1 MRALRV
7 RTRNAPPVILVFV
20 LASFFFGQSE
30 ATVTFP
36 SFCYL
41 YMAIEVMF
49 AEKNAVFRDS
59 FPLWGKI
66 SPYTYRDASMMRT
79 SSILFYFHGESQLNI

>member
-7 RTRNAPPVILVFV
+7 RTRNAPRVMLVFV

-30 ATVTFP
+30 AAVTFP

-41 YMAIEVMF
+41 YMAIEVVLAKKMQF
-49 AEKNAVFRDS
+49 STIFSLFGA
-59 FPLWGKI
+59 I
-66 SPYTYRDASMMRT
+66 SSH
-79 SSILFYFHGESQLNI
+79 IHIEVHL

>member
-1 MRALRV
+1 MCALRV
-7 RTRNAPPVILVFV
+7 RTRNTPSVMLVFV

-30 ATVTFP
+30 AAVTSP

-49 AEKNAVFRDS
+49 AEKNAVFRDF
-59 FPLWGKI
+59 FPLWSNI
-66 SPYTYRDASMMRT
+66 FPYTYRGPPMMCT
-79 SSILFYFHGESQLNI
+79 SSILFYFHGESQPNI